1 MYISAYQRIKKTF
14 AFFAIFALIGTSV
27 PLGAA
32 TAFAEEIAA
41 TVSEIT
47 APEESEGS
55 EQAEETG
62 TTEEGEDSEETAP
75 LDESAD
81 TAEDEGQDPETS
93 GDASDEQVEGDAG
106 TGAEVDTEE
115 GAGEQEGE
123 TTETP
128 KEEVAPQEPSSG
140 PASSS
145 DDAADT
151 VVAGS
156 DLTLGADGIATVDT
170 VVLGITYSAPQNSQ
184 VQVTFTSLPERAGS
198 LSIEEVFL
206 TDEQVAQL
214 GALSNVAYDITSS
227 MENGTF
233 SYDLKLPVPESAAE
247 NTQVVFAETTE
258 DLDAGSV
265 TSVAVEQVA
274 VEVDERSVEITELD
288 HFTIFVVTSF
298 EEPQLT
304 PPATSYN
311 GIWTAL
317 GIGATVTQV
326 PTGTDGITSSE
337 GDNHAVI
344 KTSAYTDW
352 DGRKSEFPGG
362 GYDTRVD
369 VYLDMSL
376 AAGHLFGNK
385 RMAFSSAINDTSG
398 DHRRDFVFHL
408 GTRPLS
414 AGKWVVSASNSLI
427 DLPGNPFNDPITLTE
442 TGWYTLEHQFRDVG
456 GVLEATLNIY
466 KKGESS
472 PVGSWELSHAS
483 DVIGD
488 TVGGNRYGWFIDTGI
503 LNRFNKIA
511 IDSAKIEYITSSDVP
526 ANLRYDNPAVAC
538 EGSTNLNYTQPK
550 WDAVPDAVSYDY
562 QALFNG
568 SVVYSTNFTT
578 NEHPGGTFGGGEN
591 GVWGFQVRSVYES
604 GLTSDWSPVCEIT
617 LDTKKPV
624 TEVLSPVS
632 GGIYATSNLPTVHA
646 SSSDDRSG
654 LVQVVANLYGPSGLI
669 QSCVNQ
675 PLSPSVSSHNFSC
688 DLSTLESQLAT
699 EGAYYLKINSKDAA
713 GTVSN
718 TVTWNFTVENTA
730 PSVPTIIKPTP
741 RQWFKVIPIQTQWTA
756 ATDASGINEYEVAYS
771 YDDEHTFGGSTCP
784 DVAEIEGLP
793 VSGCRTTSALSRG
806 HTPGLP
812 EQGGVTIWVR
822 AFDNAGNASPWSSS
836 VHYFYDA
843 TAPETTLVTP
853 TGMVGNVFTVNGEA
867 SDNLSLNRVYVQLV
881 HRATSQRYGGTTI
894 HLSGTEQDW
903 SREFNATTLGLPDGE
918 YAAHVAVVDDAG
930 NTASVGWSDNFTLD
944 TMAPAAPTGLAWT
957 DSDSMN
963 VPHNGTTA
971 LYAGTA
977 SWNQNTEGDFDR
989 YVYKYWNDIGSSPY
1003 NDVSTAW
1010 TMGMPGITNT
1020 NAPGVF
1026 NQGQGVHHFCVTAID
1041 TAGNESAC
1049 SDTFTITYA
1058 ISDGGG
1064 DEEDD
1069 LTPITMCKRVG
1080 EGEGSVPQSGW
1091 GMTLST
1097 TGEGPAYIVTT
1108 EEETGC
1114 VTVSVDLA
1122 DGPWTVV
1129 EENREGYTQDAVMAS
1144 QGVVEFIGESDLE
1157 MCVFGMLGK
1166 QESDE
1171 FTLLSEDDSYDC
1183 TFVNTQDEVNTDDEQ
1198 SSFSS
1203 GTRVGSRSLRPQGQ
1217 VLGASTSADADFCTE
1232 PYLVDAL
1239 GYGQDNDPAQVVRL
1253 QVFLNDH
1260 MNLSLAVTG
1269 MFETSTRQA
1278 VMDFQ
1283 LRYAADILSPWGI
1296 TNATG
1301 LVYHTTKKK
1310 INELVC
1316 AREFPLTTAQ
1326 LDEINRT
1333 RAGILATRLENSGA
1347 PQETVAGAQTSFSG
1361 QQPAPKNTGSSSDD
1375 GTVEAGTD
1383 EEDGFFKRVWGSIFD
1398 N

>member
-1 MYISAYQRIKKTF
+1 MYISAYQRIKKTL
-14 AFFAIFALIGTSV
+14 AFLSIFALIGTSV

-93 GDASDEQVEGDAG
+93 GNASDEQVEGDAG
-106 TGAEVDTEE
+106 TDEGVDTEE

-151 VVAGS
+151 VVAAS

-274 VEVDERSVEITELD
+274 VEADERSVEITELD

-326 PTGTDGITSSE
+326 PTGTEGITSSE

-756 ATDASGINEYEVAYS
+756 ATDAGSGIKEYEVAYS
-771 YDDEHTFGGSTCP
+771 YDDEHTFGGSTCL

-930 NTASVGWSDNFTLD
+930 NTASVGWSENFTLD

-971 LYAGTA
+971 LYAGAA
-977 SWNQNTEGDFDR
+977 SWNQNSEADFDR
-989 YVYKYWNDIGSSPY
+989 YVYKYWNDIETSSY
-1003 NDVSTAW
+1003 SDESTAW
-1010 TMGMPGITNT
+1010 TLPRVGITNT
-1020 NAPGVF
+1020 SASGVF
-1026 NQGQGVHHFCVTAID
+1026 NQGEGVHHYCVVAVD
-1041 TAGNESAC
+1041 TSGNESAC
-1049 SDTFTITYA
+1049 SETFTITYD
-1058 ISDGGG
+1058 ITDEGGG
-1064 DEEDD
+1064 DED
-1069 LTPITMCKRVG
+1069 LTPITMCKFIG
-1080 EGEGSVPQSGW
+1080 ESAQSGW
-1091 GMTLST
+1091 GMTLSN
-1097 TGEGPAYIVTT
+1097 TGEDATEYVTET
-1108 EEETGC
+1108 DETGC
-1114 VTVSVDLA
+1114 VTISVDLA

-1129 EENREGYTQDAVMAS
+1129 EENREGYTQETVESSEEDT
-1144 QGVVEFIGESDLE
+1144 VVPVGESDLE
-1157 MCVFGMLGK
+1157 MCEFGIP
-1166 QESDE
+1166 
-1171 FTLLSEDDSYDC
+1171 SEEVGDSEYSC
-1183 TFVNTQDEVNTDDEQ
+1183 SFFNSQDEIDNDEQ

-1203 GTRVGSRSLRPQGQ
+1203 GTRVGSRSSRPQAR
-1217 VLGASTSADADFCTE
+1217 VLGASTSLDEGDFCTE
-1232 PYLVDAL
+1232 PYITGVL
-1239 GYGQDNDPAQVVRL
+1239 GYEHDNDSAQVVRL
-1253 QVFLNDH
+1253 QNFLNDH
-1260 MNLSLAVTG
+1260 MTAGLAVTG
-1269 MFETSTRQA
+1269 VFETSTRQA

-1283 LRYAADILSPWGI
+1283 LRYASDILAPWGI

-1316 AREFPLTTAQ
+1316 EQEFPLTPEQAN
-1326 LDEINRT
+1326 EISRT
-1333 RAGILATRLENSGA
+1333 REEIAGVKVAGSDE
-1347 PQETVAGAQTSFSG
+1347 PQGTVAGAETTFSTQQTV
-1361 QQPAPKNTGSSSDD
+1361 PKNVSSSSEDE
-1375 GTVEAGTD
+1375 TVEEPAD
-1383 EEDGFFKRVWGSIFD
+1383 EEQGFFKRFWGSIFD